1 MLNSEH
7 IKPWFSMISDESLM
21 PRFVA
26 IRDIQRAVALDFGVT
41 LTDILSDRR
50 SPKVTLPRQVAAYLC
65 RRITTRSYPL
75 IGRQFDLHH
84 TTIMH
89 AVRQIERRQ
98 QSDAKLRDRVKKL
111 IAALGAEV

>member
-1 MLNSEH
+1 MTN
-7 IKPWFSMISDESLM
+7 PWFSMVSDEPLR

-26 IRDIQRAVALDFGVT
+26 IRDIQRAVASDFGVT

-50 SPKVTLPRQVAAYLC
+50 SPKVTLPRQVAAYLS

-98 QSDAKLRDRVKKL
+98 KSDHKLKDRIENLVT
-111 IAALGAEV
+111 ALGAGA